1 MSHPFSMAQF
11 PILPSQLLNSYNL
24 VRPPPQLFAE
34 QKPVAAKNV
43 SNFITPTV
51 PSQMLPPRDPDFA
64 KIANDLINKA
74 LDRKPGGSSVVEPDS
89 VLDESGRLYHGYKE
103 GKYLLP
109 NDAAYRLDLQHAIFR
124 IMFNGWLALAPFSSP
139 PKFVLDI
146 GTGTGIWAAEFAQQN
161 PFSYVVG
168 TDLSAIQP
176 VSSLRN
182 LIFAKDDAEEPWYF
196 PHPDPDHSQCHGHCE
211 HWVKF
216 DYVHLRMMLT
226 CFDDTRTVMKH
237 AFQNLNPGGWIE
249 FQDTAMEFFQ
259 ANQSYSGDAIM
270 RCAEGLNRGLAAIGR
285 DGKKA
290 WYYERW
296 LKEIGFVD
304 VVHRQCWIPITPW
317 AADPKFKKMGAF
329 NQSNLYDG
337 VRGISWK
344 LLRAAGMPAE
354 QIEKIV
360 NESRCIRTQTT
371 FVKDRPLE
379 IAGSVTSSESTTSGS
394 PALEPST
401 LAET

>member
-1 MSHPFSMAQF
+1 MNNTTNTLDWKNQAFHMQK
-11 PILPSQLLNSYNL
+11 
-24 VRPPPQLFAE
+24 PPPQLFAE

-89 VLDESGRLYHGYKE
+89 VLDES
-103 GKYLLP
+103 
-109 NDAAYRLDLQHAIFR
+109 
-124 IMFNGWLALAPFSSP
+124 APFSSP

-360 NESRCIRTQTT
+360 NEVRRELRDKANHGYGICHVVYGR
-371 FVKDRPLE
+371 KPL
-379 IAGSVTSSESTTSGS
+379 
-394 PALEPST
+394 L
-401 LAET
+401 